1 MKQSL
6 PSCTWNQTKIK
17 GTQSAHKIKQK
28 IKSMKCNKKQWKH
41 DATKEEVWEAQEEA
55 LEVWEAPQVLRNVTK
70 QERRNERR
78 QDH

>member
-1 MKQSL
+1 
-6 PSCTWNQTKIK
+6 
-17 GTQSAHKIKQK
+17 
-28 IKSMKCNKKQWKH
+28 MKCNKKQWKH